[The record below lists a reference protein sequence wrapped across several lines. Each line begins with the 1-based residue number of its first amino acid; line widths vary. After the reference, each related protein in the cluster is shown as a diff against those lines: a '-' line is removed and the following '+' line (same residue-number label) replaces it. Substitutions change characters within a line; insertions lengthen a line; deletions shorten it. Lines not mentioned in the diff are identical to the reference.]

1 MNIGLKRKR
10 RPAVGTGPKGHRP
23 PLRTPILGSLVDYD
37 DEEDTNQDESSS
49 KSVPPQS
56 SSSQPLS
63 PETPPPSPKL
73 AHRQVPTI
81 PSSGPPPIRN
91 PKDEDEEDNLLEA
104 LVRPRARSQS
114 PSPPVMTMVPL
125 KPLEKR
131 RRNDDDDDELL
142 DRLRKSKKP
151 VLGSLKQGAVVAGR
165 TKNGDDPPRKIKVK
179 FGAASLMVA
188 SPTSSLTTTTDIDVK
203 DGDTG

>member
-1 MNIGLKRKR
+1 
-10 RPAVGTGPKGHRP
+10 
-23 PLRTPILGSLVDYD
+23 
-37 DEEDTNQDESSS
+37 
-49 KSVPPQS
+49 
-56 SSSQPLS
+56 
-63 PETPPPSPKL
+63 
-73 AHRQVPTI
+73 
-81 PSSGPPPIRN
+81 
-91 PKDEDEEDNLLEA
+91 
-104 LVRPRARSQS
+104 
-114 PSPPVMTMVPL
+114 MTMVPL